1 MGLPPGPDGQA
12 LWNQAW
18 ELWIAPEVEARRK
31 AGRLSPG
38 VELRAVQVIFD
49 PDAAALEVR
58 LNEEVRAVSE
68 VKVEGRIET
77 GQAIFVDQV
86 QGISSVELTDHDPD
100 AGHFTALRLTDYWYI
115 AFDFRRHATRVGRM
129 VARAQEYLSV
139 AGGALQAG
147 ALAAFVDNLY
157 SAMELLA
164 KAELVLSAG
173 HDPHTR
179 KHSTIRAQFNRW
191 GHLGNVE
198 AEHVR
203 LLNHLGS
210 LRPKARYLEGLLD
223 IDASEAARMLT
234 VSEAFIEKLKA
245 QLPVRHRADLTQL
258 RDPAVHEA
266 ARQRSRSDAGALA
279 ARGDSQ
285 TCDP

>member
-1 MGLPPGPDGQA
+1 LKHADERGESCPSEGAPLDPSGQV

-18 ELWIAPEVEARRK
+18 EFWIAPEVEARRK
-31 AGRLSPG
+31 SGRLQSG
-38 VELRAVQVIFD
+38 FELRAVQVIFD
-49 PDAAALEVR
+49 PETASPDVR
-58 LNEEVRAVSE
+58 LNEEVRAVSQ
-68 VKVEGRIET
+68 VKVEGPIEK

-86 QGISSVELTDHDPD
+86 QGITSIELTDHDPE

-115 AFDFRRHATRVGRM
+115 AFDFRRYATRVGDM

-139 AGGALQAG
+139 AGDALRGG

-179 KHSTIRAQFNRW
+179 SHRTIRAQFNRW
-191 GHLGNVE
+191 GHLGNVD

-203 LLNHLGS
+203 LLNELGS
-210 LRPKARYLEGLLD
+210 LRPKARYLEAALD
-223 IDASEAARMLT
+223 LDASDAAHMLT
-234 VSEAFIEKLKA
+234 VAEVFIENLKG
-245 QLPVRHRADLTQL
+245 QIPERHSAE
-258 RDPAVHEA
+258 PM
-266 ARQRSRSDAGALA
+266 
-279 ARGDSQ
+279 
-285 TCDP
+285 